1 MKERSILKNSEE
13 RTHSAICPKC
23 KGNGYIRYH
32 QNVIQFWNWGLG
44 YSRVRDCETCNN
56 QGEIVYEEPKIVP
69 FNDSPDCPHN

>member
-13 RTHSAICPKC
+13 GTHSAICPKC

-32 QNVIQFWNWGLG
+32 QNLIQLWNWGFG
-44 YSRVRDCETCNN
+44 YSRVRDCETCYN

-69 FNDSPDCPHN
+69 FDDHSSCPHN

>member
-1 MKERSILKNSEE
+1 MKERSILMTSEE

-44 YSRVRDCETCNN
+44 YSRVRDCETCES
-56 QGEIVYEEPKIVP
+56 QGEIIYEEPKVVK
-69 FNDSPDCPHN
+69 FNNPSCPHN